1 METHVNYTLVFLII
15 SNFFINVMFITCIYK
30 LRNIKSEFNIRLE
43 ILLTFLAWF
52 FVTQLAIGLFIYQQ
66 DSNPNFD
73 WLYLILVVRSILTSI
88 LTCTRPLWLARNS
101 NQMKDGYIQL
111 PPNIESIENI
121 DMVLHIDIAT
131 DYFYRFLE
139 S

>member
-1 METHVNYTLVFLII
+1 
-15 SNFFINVMFITCIYK
+15 MFITCIYK

>member
-88 LTCTRPLWLARNS
+88 LTCTRPLWLARDS

>member
-1 METHVNYTLVFLII
+1 VETHVNYTLVFLII